1 MSVKVLRNGTVADAY
16 IDILADRG
24 VEFLFANA
32 GTDFAPLIEALSKAE
47 MEGRPSPRPVTVPHE
62 NVAIH
67 MALGHYLQSGRP
79 QLCMVHVNVGTA
91 NAMCGLMNA
100 WRGNLPV
107 LFSSGRTPWA
117 EQGGKTGER
126 TGEIHWPQEMRDQ
139 AAMVREIVKWDYELR
154 SADVLEA
161 TIDRALNITMSEPK
175 GPVYLTLPREVLA
188 APADGLTWSSPGRHA
203 PASIPFP
210 DPAAIET
217 AAAMIAKAQHPLIIT
232 ASVGRDRDEMAR
244 LAALADVFA
253 IPVTQRKPR
262 YVALD
267 TQDPMHLGYSPDMML
282 EGADCIIVI
291 ECDVPWIPSKMAP
304 NSDCKIIHIGV
315 DPIFSAYPLRGFN
328 CDLAIASAAG
338 PAMAA
343 LTQALETHVAV
354 SKHRIEGRRARMAER
369 RAAMRERWA
378 AALEKAKSETPIHP
392 AWVAYCLDQV
402 KGQDAIV
409 IKESPMPYEYLNFS
423 RPGKLFFTGA
433 AGALGWGL
441 GMALGMKAARPD
453 NLVIASCGDGAYMFG
468 NPTPAHYVSAA
479 EDWPILTMV
488 FNNAM
493 WGAVKRNT
501 REVYPSG
508 FAAKSNREPLT
519 YFDKELRFEKGV
531 EVAGGYG
538 EAVRDPAD
546 VPKAIERAMK
556 AVEIDKRQA
565 LLNIIC
571 RGP

>member
-1 MSVKVLRNGTVADAY
+1 MSVKTATGTVADAY

-24 VEFLFANA
+24 VDFLFANA

-47 MEGRPSPRPVTVPHE
+47 SEGRPSPRPVTVPHE

-139 AAMVREIVKWDYELR
+139 GAMVREIVKWDYELR
-154 SADVLEA
+154 SAEVLE
-161 TIDRALNITMSEPK
+161 TTVDRALNVTMSEPK

-188 APADGLTWSSPGRHA
+188 SSAEGLTWSSPGRHA
-203 PASIPFP
+203 AASVPYP
-210 DPAAIET
+210 DLEAIDRAAD
-217 AAAMIAKAQHPLIIT
+217 MIAKADHPLIIT
-232 ASVGRDRDEMAR
+232 ASAGRDHDEMAK
-244 LAALADVFA
+244 LGALADVFA

-267 TQDPMHLGYSPDMML
+267 TDHPMHMGYSPDPML
-282 EGADCIIVI
+282 EGADCIVVI
-291 ECDVPWIPSKMAP
+291 ECDVPWIPSKKAP
-304 NSDCKIIHIGV
+304 GADCKVIHIGV
-315 DPIFSAYPLRGFN
+315 DPLFSSYPVRGFN

-343 LTQALETHVAV
+343 LAKALETRLPQAKDRV
-354 SKHRIEGRRARMAER
+354 EGRRKRMAER

-378 AALEKAKSETPIHP
+378 ATLEKAKSETPIHP
-392 AWVAYCLDQV
+392 AWVAHCLDQV

-409 IKESPMPYEYLNFS
+409 IKESPMPYEYLSFNK
-423 RPGKLFFTGA
+423 PGKLFFTGA

-441 GMALGMKAARPD
+441 GMALGMKAAKPD

-501 REVYPSG
+501 REVYPAG

-519 YFDKELRFEKGV
+519 YFTQELAFEKGV

-556 AVEIDKRQA
+556 AVEVEKRQA
-565 LLNIIC
+565 LLNIVC